1 MQTITKKFFGSVCF
15 MNQERYYLL
24 TGAAGFLGTNICMQ
38 LLEQGKKVRALVLP
52 NDKSVKFIPEQV
64 EVVLGDLT
72 QEDTLEPFFTVPEGC
87 SSVVIH
93 CASMVTVNPNYS
105 EKLMAV
111 NVGGT
116 RNIIT
121 RVLAHPECEKMVYVS
136 STGAIPEQ
144 PHGVKITEVDKFDP
158 CDPKKVVGA
167 YSQSKAKA
175 TQMVLDAVKVMGLK
189 ACVVHPSGIL
199 GPNDHAV
206 GETTGTLLQIIRGEM
221 PMGMQGSFNL
231 CDVRDLAAGT
241 IAAVDK
247 GRVGECYI
255 LANKTVTLKEMCDM
269 LHEECNAKQIKF
281 YLPLDL
287 ADKIAAGLEKQAEK
301 TGKMPM
307 MTTFS
312 VYNLA
317 RNNEFDYSKAQREL
331 GYTTRSYQETIHDE
345 VQWMMAEG
353 LIDGDGVKEDPIL
366 MTNEQLREG
375 GCMIDMVR
383 AMEHD
388 PALPEIDAEQ
398 VYRAIEYG
406 VVDTYEKIEDTVV
419 GGYKKIEQGAVS
431 GFQKI
436 SDKFV
441 EKFFTKDGETV
452 EEAKERLRRK

>member
-1 MQTITKKFFGSVCF
+1 
-15 MNQERYYLL
+15 MNNNRYYLL

-38 LLEQGKKVRALVLP
+38 LLEAGCKVRALVLP

-72 QEDTLEPFFTVPEGC
+72 DAPSLEPFFTVPEGC
-87 SSVVIH
+87 TSVVIH

-121 RVLAHPECEKMVYVS
+121 KVLNHPECEKMVYVS

-144 PHGVKITEVDKFDP
+144 PHGTPITEVSKFTP

-167 YSQSKAKA
+167 YSQSKATA
-175 TQMVLDAVKVMGLK
+175 TQMVLDAVQVMGLK

-199 GPNDHAV
+199 GPNDHAI
-206 GETTGTLLQIIRGEM
+206 GETTNTLLQIIKGEM

-247 GRVGECYI
+247 GRIGECYI

-269 LHEECNAKQIKF
+269 LHAECNAKKIKF

-301 TGKMPM
+301 TGKMPL

-317 RNNEFDYSKAQREL
+317 RNNEFDCTKARTEL
-331 GYTTRSYQETIHDE
+331 GYTTRSYEETIHDE
-345 VQWMMAEG
+345 VQWMITEG
-353 LIDGDGVKEDPIL
+353 LIDGNGVTEKPAL
-366 MTNEQLREG
+366 MTNEQIREG
-375 GCMIDMVR
+375 GYMEDIIK
-383 AMEHD
+383 AMEHE
-388 PALPEIDAEQ
+388 PAIPEIDVVET
-398 VYRAIEYG
+398 YKSIETG
-406 VVDTYEKIEDTVV
+406 VVNAYEKIEDTVV
-419 GGYKKIEQGAVS
+419 SGYQKVEKGAVS
-431 GFQKI
+431 GFRKI
-436 SDKFV
+436 SDRFIQ
-441 EKFFTKDGETV
+441 KFFSREGETV
-452 EEAKERLRRK
+452 EETRKRLSRK

>member
-1 MQTITKKFFGSVCF
+1 
-15 MNQERYYLL
+15 MNQNRYYLL

-38 LLEQGKKVRALVLP
+38 LLEKGCKVRALVLP
-52 NDKSVKFIPEQV
+52 GDKSVKYIPQQV

-72 QEDTLEPFFTVPEGC
+72 DAPSLEPFFTVPEGC
-87 SSVVIH
+87 TSVVIH

-121 RVLAHPECEKMVYVS
+121 KVLNHPECEKMVYVS

-144 PHGVKITEVDKFDP
+144 PHGVKIREVSKFTP

-167 YSQSKAKA
+167 YSQSKATA
-175 TQMVLDAVKVMGLK
+175 TQMVLDAVQVMGLK

-199 GPNDHAV
+199 GPNDHAI
-206 GETTGTLLQIIRGEM
+206 GETTGTLLQIIKGEM

-287 ADKIAAGLEKQAEK
+287 ADKIAANLEKQAEK
-301 TGKMPM
+301 TGKMPL

-317 RNNEFDYSKAQREL
+317 RNNEFDYSKAASEL

-345 VQWMMAEG
+345 VQWMIAEG
-353 LIDGDGVKEDPIL
+353 LIDAGGVTEKPAL
-366 MTNEQLREG
+366 MTNEQIREG
-375 GCMIDMVR
+375 GYMEDIVK
-383 AMEHD
+383 AMEYE
-388 PALPEIDAEQ
+388 PGMPELDGEEI
-398 VYRAIEYG
+398 YKAIEQG
-406 VVDTYEKIEDTVV
+406 VVETYEKIEDAVV
-419 GGYKKIEQGAVS
+419 TGYKKVEEASVS
-431 GFQKI
+431 GFRKL
-436 SDKFV
+436 SDKMIGKLFSR
-441 EKFFTKDGETV
+441 EGESV
-452 EEAKERLRRK
+452 EETKKRLSRK

>member
-1 MQTITKKFFGSVCF
+1 
-15 MNQERYYLL
+15 MNDNRIYLL
-24 TGAAGFLGTNICMQ
+24 TGAAGFLGSNICLQ
-38 LLEQGKKVRALVLP
+38 LLEKGCKVRALVLP
-52 NDKSVKFIPEQV
+52 NDKSVKYIPKDV

-72 QEDTLEPFFTVPEGC
+72 DESSLEPFFTVPEGQK
-87 SSVVIH
+87 SVIIH
-93 CASMVTVNPNYS
+93 CASMVTVDPAYS

-121 RVLAHPECEKMVYVS
+121 KVLAHPECEKLVYVS
-136 STGAIPEQ
+136 STGAIPEL
-144 PHGVKITEVDKFDP
+144 PHGTRISEVDHFTP

-167 YSQSKAKA
+167 YSQSKATA
-175 TQMVLDAVKVMGLK
+175 TQMVLDSVRVMGLK

-199 GPNDHAV
+199 GPNDHAI
-206 GETTGTLLQIIRGEM
+206 GETTGTLLQIIKGEM

-255 LANKTVTLKEMCDM
+255 LANEPVTLKEMCDM

-301 TGKMPM
+301 SGKKPL

-317 RNNEFDYSKAQREL
+317 RNNVFDYSKAQREL

-345 VQWMMAEG
+345 VLWMKAEG
-353 LIDGDGVKEDPIL
+353 LI
-366 MTNEQLREG
+366 
-375 GCMIDMVR
+375 
-383 AMEHD
+383 
-388 PALPEIDAEQ
+388 
-398 VYRAIEYG
+398 
-406 VVDTYEKIEDTVV
+406 
-419 GGYKKIEQGAVS
+419 
-431 GFQKI
+431 
-436 SDKFV
+436 
-441 EKFFTKDGETV
+441 
-452 EEAKERLRRK
+452 

>member
-1 MQTITKKFFGSVCF
+1 
-15 MNQERYYLL
+15 MNNNRYYLL

-38 LLEQGKKVRALVLP
+38 LLEAGCKVRALVLP
-52 NDKSVKFIPEQV
+52 NDKSVKFIPKEV

-72 QEDTLEPFFTVPEGC
+72 DAPSLEPFFTVPEGC
-87 SSVVIH
+87 TSVIIH

-121 RVLAHPECEKMVYVS
+121 QVLRHPECEKMVYVS
-136 STGAIPEQ
+136 STGAIPEL
-144 PHGVKITEVDKFDP
+144 PHGTPITEVSKFTP
-158 CDPKKVVGA
+158 CDPNKVVGA
-167 YSQSKAKA
+167 YSQSKATA
-175 TQMVLDAVKVMGLK
+175 TQMVLDAVNVMGLK

-199 GPNDHAV
+199 GPNDHAI
-206 GETTGTLLQIIRGEM
+206 GETTNTLLQIIKGEM

-247 GRVGECYI
+247 GRIGECYI

-269 LHEECNAKQIKF
+269 LHAECNAKKIKF

-287 ADKIAAGLEKQAEK
+287 ADKIAQGLEKQAEK
-301 TGKMPM
+301 TGKMPL

-317 RNNEFDYSKAQREL
+317 RNNEFDCTKARTEL
-331 GYTTRSYQETIHDE
+331 GYTTRSYEETIHDE
-345 VQWMMAEG
+345 VQWMIAEG
-353 LIDGDGVKEDPIL
+353 LIDGNGVTEKPTL
-366 MTNEQLREG
+366 MTNQQIREG
-375 GCMIDMVR
+375 GYMEDIVR
-383 AMEHD
+383 AMEHE
-388 PALPEIDAEQ
+388 PALPEIDIKKT
-398 VYRAIEYG
+398 YTAIEDG
-406 VVDTYEKIEDTVV
+406 VVGTYEKIEDAFVS
-419 GGYKKIEQGAVS
+419 GYKKIEEGAVS

-441 EKFFTKDGETV
+441 EKFFSRDGETV
-452 EEAKERLRRK
+452 EEAKERLSRK

>member
-1 MQTITKKFFGSVCF
+1 MHS
-15 MNQERYYLL
+15 NRYYLL

-38 LLEQGKKVRALVLP
+38 LLEAGCKVRALVLP
-52 NDKSVKFIPEQV
+52 NDKSVKFIPKEV

-72 QEDTLEPFFTVPEGC
+72 DASSLEPFFTIPEGC
-87 SSVVIH
+87 TSAVIH

-121 RVLAHPECEKMVYVS
+121 KVLNHPECEKLVHVS

-144 PHGVKITEVDKFDP
+144 PHGTPITEVSKFTP

-167 YSQSKAKA
+167 YSQSKATA
-175 TQMVLDAVKVMGLK
+175 TQMVLDAVQVMGLK

-199 GPNDHAV
+199 GPNDHAI
-206 GETTGTLLQIIRGEM
+206 GETTNTLLQIIKGEM

-247 GRVGECYI
+247 GRIGECYI
-255 LANKTVTLKEMCDM
+255 LANKTVTMKEMCDM
-269 LHEECNAKQIKF
+269 LHAECNAKKIKF

-287 ADKIAAGLEKQAEK
+287 AEKIAAGLEKQAEK
-301 TGKMPM
+301 TGKMPL

-317 RNNEFDYSKAQREL
+317 RNNEFDCTKAQTEL
-331 GYTTRSYQETIHDE
+331 GYTTRPYEETIHDE
-345 VQWMMAEG
+345 VQWMIAEG
-353 LIDGDGVKEDPIL
+353 LIDNSGVTEKHTE
-366 MTNEQLREG
+366 MTNEQIREG
-375 GCMIDMVR
+375 GFLGDF
-383 AMEHD
+383 D
-388 PALPEIDAEQ
+388 GKEIYKTVED
-398 VYRAIEYG
+398 G
-406 VVDTYEKIEDTVV
+406 VVGAYQEVEEGVV
-419 GGYKKIEQGAVS
+419 GGYQKIEDGAVN
-431 GFQKI
+431 GFRRI
-436 SDKFV
+436 SDFFIR
-441 EKFFTKDGETV
+441 KFFSRNGETV
-452 EEAKERLRRK
+452 EETRKRLRRK

>member
-1 MQTITKKFFGSVCF
+1 
-15 MNQERYYLL
+15 MNNNRYYLL

-38 LLEQGKKVRALVLP
+38 LLEAGCKVRALVLP

-72 QEDTLEPFFTVPEGC
+72 DAPSLEPFFTVPEGC
-87 SSVVIH
+87 TSVVIH

-116 RNIIT
+116 QNIIT
-121 RVLAHPECEKMVYVS
+121 KVLNHPECEKMVYVS

-144 PHGVKITEVDKFDP
+144 PHGTPITEVSKFTP

-167 YSQSKAKA
+167 YSQSKAAA
-175 TQMVLDAVKVMGLK
+175 TQMVLDAVNVMGLK

-199 GPNDHAV
+199 GPNDHAI
-206 GETTGTLLQIIRGEM
+206 GETTGTLLQIIKGEM

-241 IAAVDK
+241 IAAIDK

-255 LANKTVTLKEMCDM
+255 LANEPVTLKEMCQM
-269 LHEECNAKQIKF
+269 LQKECNAKKISI
-281 YLPLDL
+281 YLPLGL
-287 ADKIAAGLEKQAEK
+287 ADKIAQGLEKQAEK
-301 TGKMPM
+301 TGKKPL

-317 RNNEFDYSKAQREL
+317 RNNVFDYSKARNEL

-345 VQWMMAEG
+345 VQWFIEEG
-353 LIDGDGVKEDPIL
+353 LIAGNPTPTRL
-366 MTNEQLREG
+366 TNAQIRESG
-375 GCMIDMVR
+375 AMPEMIK

-388 PALPEIDAEQ
+388 VSDVPAIDPVAA
-398 VYRAIEYG
+398 YKAIEEG
-406 VVDTYEKIEDTVV
+406 VVGAYKAVEKGAVDAYRKVEDTMV
-419 GGYKKIEQGAVS
+419 
-431 GFQKI
+431 
-436 SDKFV
+436 DKLFR
-441 EKFFTKDGETV
+441 KDGESI
-452 EEAKERLRRK
+452 EEAKERLRR

>member
-1 MQTITKKFFGSVCF
+1 MA
-15 MNQERYYLL
+15 NERYYLL

-38 LLEQGKKVRALVLP
+38 LLEAGCKVRALVLP
-52 NDKSVKFIPEQV
+52 GDKSVKFIPKEV

-72 QEDTLEPFFTVPEGC
+72 DAASLDPFFTVPAGAT
-87 SSVVIH
+87 SVVIH

-121 RVLAHPECEKMVYVS
+121 KVLNHPECEKMVYVS

-144 PHGVKITEVDKFDP
+144 PHGTPITEVSKFTP
-158 CDPKKVVGA
+158 CDPKLVVGA
-167 YSQSKAKA
+167 YSQSKATA
-175 TQMVLDAVKVMGLK
+175 TQMVLDAVQVMGLK

-199 GPNDHAV
+199 GPNDHAI
-206 GETTGTLLQIIRGEM
+206 GETTNTLLQIIKGEM

-269 LHEECNAKQIKF
+269 LHAECNAKKIKF

-287 ADKIAAGLEKQAEK
+287 ADKIAQGLEKQAEK
-301 TGKMPM
+301 TGKMPL

-317 RNNEFDYSKAQREL
+317 RNNEFDCTKARTEL
-331 GYTTRSYQETIHDE
+331 GYTTRSYEATIHDE
-345 VQWMMAEG
+345 VQWMIAEG
-353 LIDGDGVKEDPIL
+353 LIDGSGVTEKHTA
-366 MTNEQLREG
+366 MTDEQVSEG
-375 GCMIDMVR
+375 GYMATLDPVETYK
-383 AMEHD
+383 AME
-388 PALPEIDAEQ
+388 ETVVGTYQ
-398 VYRAIEYG
+398 KIEDG
-406 VVDTYEKIEDTVV
+406 VVD
-419 GGYKKIEQGAVS
+419 GYKKVEQGAVS
-431 GFQKI
+431 GFRKV
-436 SDKFV
+436 SDFFIG
-441 EKFFTKDGETV
+441 KFFSRKGETV
-452 EEAKERLRRK
+452 EETRKRLSRK

>member
-1 MQTITKKFFGSVCF
+1 
-15 MNQERYYLL
+15 MNNERYYLL

-38 LLEQGKKVRALVLP
+38 LLEAGCKVRALVLP
-52 NDKSVKFIPEQV
+52 NDKSVKYIPEQV

-72 QEDTLEPFFTVPEGC
+72 DAASLEPFFTVPEGAT
-87 SSVVIH
+87 SVIIH

-121 RVLAHPECEKMVYVS
+121 KVLNHPECEKMVYVS
-136 STGAIPEQ
+136 STGAIPEE
-144 PHGVKITEVDKFDP
+144 PHGVKIREVNKFTP

-167 YSQSKAKA
+167 YSQSKATA
-175 TQMVLDAVKVMGLK
+175 TQMVLDAVSVMGLK

-199 GPNDHAV
+199 GPNDHAI
-206 GETTGTLLQIIRGEM
+206 GETTGTLLQIIKGEM

-241 IAAVDK
+241 IAAIDK
-247 GRVGECYI
+247 GRIGECYI

-269 LHEECNAKQIKF
+269 LHEECNARRIKF

-301 TGKMPM
+301 TGKMPL

-317 RNNEFDYSKAQREL
+317 RNNEFDYSKAENEL
-331 GYTTRSYQETIHDE
+331 GYTTRSYEETIHDE
-345 VQWMMAEG
+345 VQWMIAEG
-353 LIDGDGVKEDPIL
+353 LIDGTGVTEKHAEMTDGQVS
-366 MTNEQLREG
+366 EG
-375 GCMIDMVR
+375 GYMEAIDPV
-383 AMEHD
+383 ET
-388 PALPEIDAEQ
+388 
-398 VYRAIEYG
+398 YKAIEET
-406 VVDTYEKIEDTVV
+406 VVGTYKTVEDGVV
-419 GGYKKIEQGAVS
+419 GGYKKVENSFVS
-431 GFQKI
+431 GYKKI
-436 SDKFV
+436 EDKFV
-441 EKFFTKDGETV
+441 QKFLARKGETT
-452 EEAKERLRRK
+452 EEAKERLSRK

>member
-1 MQTITKKFFGSVCF
+1 
-15 MNQERYYLL
+15 MNNRYYLL

-38 LLEQGKKVRALVLP
+38 LLEAGCKVRALVLP
-52 NDKSVKFIPEQV
+52 NDKSVKFIPSEV

-72 QEDTLEPFFTVPEGC
+72 DAPSLEPFFTVPEGC
-87 SSVVIH
+87 TSVVIH

-121 RVLAHPECEKMVYVS
+121 KVLNHPECEKMVYVS

-144 PHGVKITEVDKFDP
+144 PHGTPITEVSRFTP

-167 YSQSKAKA
+167 YSQSKATA
-175 TQMVLDAVKVMGLK
+175 TQMVLDAVSVMGLK

-199 GPNDHAV
+199 GPNDHAI
-206 GETTGTLLQIIRGEM
+206 GETTNTLLQIIKGEM

-247 GRVGECYI
+247 GRIGECYI

-269 LHEECNAKQIKF
+269 LHAECNAKKIKF

-301 TGKMPM
+301 TGKMPL

-317 RNNEFDYSKAQREL
+317 RNNEFDCTKARTEL
-331 GYTTRSYQETIHDE
+331 GYTTRSYEETIHDE
-345 VQWMMAEG
+345 VQWMIAEG
-353 LIDGDGVKEDPIL
+353 LIDGNGVTEKPTL
-366 MTNEQLREG
+366 MTNEQIREG
-375 GCMIDMVR
+375 GYMEDIVK
-383 AMEHD
+383 AIEHD
-388 PALPEIDAEQ
+388 FSIPEVDLEKA
-398 VYRAIEYG
+398 YKTIEEG
-406 VVDTYEKIEDTVV
+406 VVGTYSKIENAVV
-419 GGYKKIEQGAVS
+419 DSYKKVEDGAVS
-431 GFQKI
+431 GFRKVADFFI
-436 SDKFV
+436 R
-441 EKFFTKDGETV
+441 KFFSRKGETV
-452 EEAKERLRRK
+452 EETRKRLSRK